1 MGSSQSILAW
11 KMASCVTKKL
21 LRLSAFRS
29 TFANY
34 ISKNTISTHPAICS
48 SYCCAKKSLLLSH
61 IQNAPLQIPPLRLY
75 SDKEPMNKKYVED
88 RVLLV
93 LRLYDKINADKLSL
107 ESHLMNDMGLDS
119 LDHVEVIMAME
130 DEFWF
135 EIPDLEAEKLIHPKD
150 IVQYVCDRQE
160 IYD

>member
-1 MGSSQSILAW
+1 M
-11 KMASCVTKKL
+11 T
-21 LRLSAFRS
+21 
-29 TFANY
+29 
-34 ISKNTISTHPAICS
+34 
-48 SYCCAKKSLLLSH
+48 
-61 IQNAPLQIPPLRLY
+61 
-75 SDKEPMNKKYVED
+75 KKYVED

-93 LRLYDKINADKLSL
+93 LRLYDKINAEKLSL
-107 ESHLMNDMGLDS
+107 DTHLMNDMGLDS

-135 EIPDLEAEKLIHPKD
+135 EIPDLDAEKLIHPKD

>member
-1 MGSSQSILAW
+1 MGSFVHGVD
-11 KMASCVTKKL
+11 MASCVRKQL
-21 LRLSAFRS
+21 LRLSAFRCTYSRSQLKSSFS
-29 TFANY
+29 TQSALG
-34 ISKNTISTHPAICS
+34 ST
-48 SYCCAKKSLLLSH
+48 YCCTNKSLLLSQ
-61 IQNAPLQIPPLRLY
+61 IPNAPLQTLPLRCYSDAPPLT
-75 SDKEPMNKKYVED
+75 KKFVED

-93 LRLYDKINADKLSL
+93 LRLYDKINAEKLSL

-135 EIPDLEAEKLIHPKD
+135 EIPDLDAEKLIHPKD

-160 IYD
+160 VYE